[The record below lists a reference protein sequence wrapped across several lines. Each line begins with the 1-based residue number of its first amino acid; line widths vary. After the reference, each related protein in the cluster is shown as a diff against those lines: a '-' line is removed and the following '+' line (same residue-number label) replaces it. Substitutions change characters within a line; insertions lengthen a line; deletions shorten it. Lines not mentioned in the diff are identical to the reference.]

1 MRAQRRSHGSKMTV
15 QGKARIRSGN
25 CGMTRHKSRRTV
37 MSHDQLMDRRWSKMQ
52 KKMKI
57 DTNTAKHHLSE
68 YMKYSKIEAGDKKTC
83 ARSIMD
89 IVEEINEEGMN
100 DMRYMN
106 IMNLLMRLHKE
117 DDLVSLMDHMN
128 AAAQRHRLWEPDRTE
143 WLDNHLRENT
153 IAIVRDIDTPYI
165 PNDEITIPVSGLT
178 TMERINNGIARNTDH
193 IVVGSAGG
201 RFGNFGFGGRSVS
214 TVAREAATP
223 PYTVVFDSDRL
234 RAGLGDIEAAHRA
247 GLEH

>member
-15 QGKARIRSGN
+15 QGKIRSGN

-52 KKMKI
+52 KKQG
-57 DTNTAKHHLSE
+57 DTKTAKHHLSE

-100 DMRYMN
+100 DMRYMT
-106 IMNLLMRLHKE
+106 IMNSLMSLHKE

>member
-52 KKMKI
+52 KKQG
-57 DTNTAKHHLSE
+57 DTKTAKHHLSE

-100 DMRYMN
+100 DMRYMT
-106 IMNLLMRLHKE
+106 IMNSLMSLHKE

-201 RFGNFGFGGRSVS
+201 RFGNFGSGSMSS
-214 TVAREAATP
+214 TVATIGMITRTQRNE
-223 PYTVVFDSDRL
+223 
-234 RAGLGDIEAAHRA
+234 LGDIEAAHRA

>member
-52 KKMKI
+52 KKQG
-57 DTNTAKHHLSE
+57 DTKTAKHHLSE

-106 IMNLLMRLHKE
+106 IMNLLMSLHKE

-201 RFGNFGFGGRSVS
+201 RFGNFGFGSMSSSWR
-214 TVAREAATP
+214 ATP
-223 PYTVVFDSDRL
+223 TTQPI
-234 RAGLGDIEAAHRA
+234 GDIEAAHRA